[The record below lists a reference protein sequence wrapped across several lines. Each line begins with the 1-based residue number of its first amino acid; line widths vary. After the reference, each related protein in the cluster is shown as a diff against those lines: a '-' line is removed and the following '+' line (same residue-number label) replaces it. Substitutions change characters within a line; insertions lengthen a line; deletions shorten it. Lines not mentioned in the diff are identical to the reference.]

1 MNTCWEDILLHTP
14 DEYWEERDRW
24 QSNQDQLVFINRG
37 NLQAN
42 YQHLREM
49 CQHLREQSAYLVTLV
64 ATDERHLED
73 GCFKLYYVFSHK
85 DLDHF
90 LILTYPLREHALPDY
105 QLSENQLSGYLSSG
119 RCYPSIRDIFVAA
132 ASFEREIM
140 TLFGLFAVWIDSSP
154 TSLTSFVSP
163 TAALSE
169 TSPDNFLLHD
179 AYPPHLNP
187 MEAGKRIEE
196 LIKEIERKRN
206 GRHVAPIEH
215 MYGEEKIENILTVG
229 PIHAGII
236 EAGRFTFY
244 IAGETVD
251 DVQIQL
257 GFKHKGIE
265 KLFQTK
271 FSMLDGWQLAERI
284 SGDSS
289 FSHSLAYCHAVEAL
303 ANIEIPPQATWLRG
317 LLLELERLYNHI
329 GDSAAL
335 AHDVAFDLAASE
347 IAVLR
352 EYLVRLNAELT
363 GHRLLR
369 GMNRPGGIMF
379 PLHQKE
385 VLNQAYIDTLI
396 EKVSRNRFRTLEDL
410 IAEFYE
416 LGELLIR
423 TPAFRERAI
432 NTGNL
437 KEAQARI
444 LGATGLIARASGMV
458 ERDFRVNHPSGI
470 YKHEPELLRL
480 IDLRA
485 HFAENEGLNRP
496 HTSGDVF
503 SRLDM
508 RLHEVTTSSRVIR
521 HMLEKL
527 EICPDDEL
535 IEPHTEE
542 AIRAARNFEFALG
555 YVEGWRGDIVYWLMK
570 DRFNKIF
577 RCKVRDPSF
586 LNWPAL
592 RVAVIPDDKT
602 QADTTGNILPDFP
615 VTNKSFNLAY
625 SGHDL

>member
-24 QSNQDQLVFINRG
+24 QSNQDQLVFRNRG

-42 YQHLREM
+42 YQYLREV
-49 CQHLREQSAYLVTLV
+49 CQCLQEQSAYLVTL
-64 ATDERHLED
+64 AADDERDLED
-73 GCFKLYYVFSHK
+73 GCFKLYYVFSHR

-90 LILTYPLREHALPDY
+90 LILTYPLREHTLPDY
-105 QLSENQLSGYLSSG
+105 QLSESQLSGYLLSG

-132 ASFEREIM
+132 TSFEREFM
-140 TLFGLFAVWIDSSP
+140 AQYGLSAVRIDSSP
-154 TSLTSFVSP
+154 TSLASIVSP
-163 TAALSE
+163 MDALSE

-187 MEAGKRIEE
+187 MEAGKRMEE
-196 LIKEIERKRN
+196 VIKEIERKRN
-206 GRHVAPIEH
+206 GRHVAPIEQTN
-215 MYGEEKIENILTVG
+215 GEEKIENILTVG
-229 PIHAGII
+229 PIHAGVI
-236 EAGRFTFY
+236 EAGRFTFS
-244 IAGETVD
+244 IAGETID
-251 DVQIQL
+251 DVHIQL

-271 FSMLDGWQLAERI
+271 FSMLDGWRLAERI

-289 FSHSLAYCHAVEAL
+289 FAHSLAYCHAVEAL
-303 ANIEIPPQATWLRG
+303 AHIEVPPKATWLRG

-329 GDSAAL
+329 ADSAAL
-335 AHDVAFDLAASE
+335 AHDVAFDLGASE

-352 EYLVRLNAELT
+352 EYLVRLNAGLT
-363 GHRLLR
+363 GHRFLR
-369 GMNRPGGIMF
+369 GINRPGGVVF
-379 PLHQKE
+379 PLQQQE
-385 VLNQAYIDTLI
+385 VLDQAYIDTLMA
-396 EKVSRNRFRTLEDL
+396 KVSRNRFSTLGDL

-437 KEAQARI
+437 KEEQART
-444 LGATGLIARASGMV
+444 LGATGLVARASGMV

-470 YKHEPELLRL
+470 YKLEPELQKL

-508 RLHEVTTSSRVIR
+508 RLHEVATSYSVIR
-521 HMLEKL
+521 HILATVA
-527 EICPDDEL
+527 IGPDDEL
-535 IEPHTEE
+535 IEPDTEE

-555 YVEGWRGDIVYWLMK
+555 YVEGWRGDIMYWLMK

-615 VTNKSFNLAY
+615 VTNKSFNLSY